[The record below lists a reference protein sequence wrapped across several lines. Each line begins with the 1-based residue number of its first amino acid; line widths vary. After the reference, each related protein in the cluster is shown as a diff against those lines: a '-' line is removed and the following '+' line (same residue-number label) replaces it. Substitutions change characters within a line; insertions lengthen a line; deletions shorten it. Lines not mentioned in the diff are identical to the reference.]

1 MNSVSEQHA
10 AGQPRSADDDA
21 PRTPF
26 RRLILLLGCVALAG
40 AAGALLRWLLGELIP
55 EQGMKF
61 PWVTF
66 AINVGGSA
74 LLGLLVGIVHALPR
88 TPGWVM
94 PTLGTGLLGSFTTF
108 SSVMLA
114 AVDSMR
120 LPTSP
125 ELNTPRELIDPAL
138 LDTTQMGI
146 AFAPSPTVEWI
157 AYLVISILLCS
168 GAAAGGITVGHAIF
182 GCDAPEDEGSKGA
195 KR

>member
-1 MNSVSEQHA
+1 MNSVSEQYA
-10 AGQPRSADDDA
+10 AGQPRSADDDV
-21 PRTPF
+21 PHTSF
-26 RRLILLLGCVALAG
+26 RRLLLLLGCVALAG
-40 AAGALLRWLLGELIP
+40 AAGALLRWLLGELVP

-74 LLGLLVGIVHALPR
+74 LLGLLVGVVHALPR
-88 TPGWVM
+88 TPEWVM

-120 LPTSP
+120 LPASP
-125 ELNTPRELIDPAL
+125 ELDTPRELIDPAL

-168 GAAAGGITVGHAIF
+168 GAAAAGITVGHAIF
-182 GCDAPEDEGSKGA
+182 GCDAPEGEDLKGT